1 MNNPDTPYERLRAY
15 TELEYIL
22 LGDLRELLKSPG
34 KTDTSPWML
43 STLDALLETLPMQFE
58 LKRDGGYMQDIIDEH
73 PNYQPLVVRLEREH
87 IELCERLVDL
97 RCRIAKSAPFVSLA
111 DQISADLRDW
121 VNQLTAHNRH
131 ETRLIQTAANIDVG
145 VGD

>member
-1 MNNPDTPYERLRAY
+1 MNSANTYERLRAY

-22 LGDLRELLKSPG
+22 LGDLRELLKSPDA
-34 KTDTSPWML
+34 TDSSPWML
-43 STLDALLETLPMQFE
+43 STLDALLETLPLQHA
-58 LKRDGGYMQDIIDEH
+58 LKRAGGYMQDIIDEH
-73 PNYQPLVVRLEREH
+73 PNYHPLVVRLEREH
-87 IELCERLVDL
+87 DVLCERLVDL
-97 RCRIAKSAPFVSLA
+97 RCRIEAAAPFTSLA

-131 ETRLIQTAANIDVG
+131 ETRLIQTAANMDVG